1 MPTPVSK
8 GGGTL
13 GTFGVR
19 CIVVYGIIWWKM
31 YNYLWNKLPDIL
43 WLRVLIVAIIA
54 VALFFLLM
62 DVVYPFIDHVVKG
75 DTATMS

>member
-1 MPTPVSK
+1 
-8 GGGTL
+8 
-13 GTFGVR
+13 
-19 CIVVYGIIWWKM
+19 M

-43 WLRVLIVAIIA
+43 WVRLLIVAVIA
-54 VALFFLLM
+54 IALFFLMM

>member
-1 MPTPVSK
+1 
-8 GGGTL
+8 
-13 GTFGVR
+13 
-19 CIVVYGIIWWKM
+19 M

-62 DVVYPFIDHVVKG
+62 DVVYPFIDNIVKG